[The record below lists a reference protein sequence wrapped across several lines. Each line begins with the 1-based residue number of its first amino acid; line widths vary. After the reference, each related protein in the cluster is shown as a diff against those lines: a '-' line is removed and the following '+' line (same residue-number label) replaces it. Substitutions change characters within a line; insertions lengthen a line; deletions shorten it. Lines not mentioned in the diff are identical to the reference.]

1 MDLPLVKR
9 SVNQIRFFLARK
21 EVGLNCIFDIATKWL
36 NVEVEETRMSFV
48 LEDVEGLF
56 GTDVKRILEIS
67 VSEVQFVVS
76 EADGDIALN
85 AESENY
91 LQLKLFGDHDL
102 VYALLFSG

>member
-1 MDLPLVKR
+1 
-9 SVNQIRFFLARK
+9 
-21 EVGLNCIFDIATKWL
+21 
-36 NVEVEETRMSFV
+36 VEVEETRMSLV

-67 VSEVQFVVS
+67 VSEVQFIVS

>member
-1 MDLPLVKR
+1 
-9 SVNQIRFFLARK
+9 
-21 EVGLNCIFDIATKWL
+21 
-36 NVEVEETRMSFV
+36 MSLV

-76 EADGDIALN
+76 EADGDITLN
-85 AESENY
+85 AESENN

-102 VYALLFSG
+102 VYALLFSGQCPGHWHTDIHQNYILSTNKYCVFGGIGIGYGNLVFWAVFLF